1 MKLLINQLYII
12 VIILLNVNLLFPQ
25 NDVCLNIQNNPYPFS
40 PALNAFSKYINIL
53 DCFHIYA
60 EPAISD
66 QKVLHA
72 ASIVAEL
79 LDNNE
84 DGIVDDPLLEHQL
97 RNSQAMMPLFS
108 SEWSSAMDD
117 VWNYYNGC
125 TSAALFNNEIDPSQ
139 PGYWGDDASVEEI
152 LHTINHCILQGED
165 SL

>member
-1 MKLLINQLYII
+1 MEILHRSRRSPIVGRLLAIPDYRTPG
-12 VIILLNVNLLFPQ
+12 VSEAQ
-25 NDVCLNIQNNPYPFS
+25 NIGFRGHRSLGRLES
-40 PALNAFSKYINIL
+40 LEFSKYINIL

-117 VWNYYNGC
+117 VWNYYR
-125 TSAALFNNEIDPSQ
+125 F
-139 PGYWGDDASVEEI
+139 
-152 LHTINHCILQGED
+152 
-165 SL
+165 